1 MTIINLNQCEIELR
15 KKYNISGNIYILK
28 VEKEQE
34 GLNIPKIE
42 YEVYAL
48 FNNNKL
54 EQLNLSICEGYNIDI
69 YIPYNISEKDSDKYD
84 IKSGFYEDICYTHT
98 TDDGLDIS
106 LDDRKNEF
114 IDNNMTLC
122 EENCDYKRYDFNIG
136 KAICSCLTKIK
147 MPLISE
153 ISFDKNKIIEK
164 FKDFKS
170 VANFFIL
177 KCYYLLLNKERIIK
191 NIGFFIICPVFIFY
205 TISIIIFCCKDIKT
219 IKNNIDNI
227 TIVKKL

>member
-1 MTIINLNQCEIELR
+1 
-15 KKYNISGNIYILK
+15 
-28 VEKEQE
+28 
-34 GLNIPKIE
+34 
-42 YEVYAL
+42 
-48 FNNNKL
+48 
-54 EQLNLSICEGYNIDI
+54 
-69 YIPYNISEKDSDKYD
+69 
-84 IKSGFYEDICYTHT
+84 
-98 TDDGLDIS
+98 
-106 LDDRKNEF
+106 
-114 IDNNMTLC
+114 MTLC
-122 EENCDYKRYDFNIG
+122 EENCDYERYDFEIG